1 MGHVM
6 STLYRNT
13 SIARF
18 AICDPGNGFSVEDRK
33 TGQRVGWFPTYAQA
47 VKARDKARDDKGLK
61 TT

>member
-1 MGHVM
+1 M

-13 SIARF
+13 STARF

-33 TGQRVGWFPTYAQA
+33 TGERIGWFSTYAQA
-47 VKARDKARDDKGLK
+47 VKAQKKARDDKARE